1 MQVTLFEH
9 RRSELERHTAPL
21 STRMRPETLG
31 EYAGQE
37 HLVGPGT
44 VLRSAIEDDRI
55 PSMILWGPPGSGKT
69 TLARL
74 IAHLTKAHFDQISAV
89 NSGVADIRAVVQ
101 AARDRLGQLG
111 RRSILLI
118 DEIHRFSKSQQDAHL
133 PHVEDGTIILIGAT
147 TENPSF
153 EVISPLLSRARVYT
167 LNALTDEEVG
177 GLIDRALADSDVGL
191 ADENASLADD
201 ARPLLLTVSNGD
213 ARVALDAL
221 ELGVRSTAPDA
232 EGRRTVEAATI
243 EDALQRRA
251 RYDKTGDLHYD
262 TISAFIKSVRASDPD
277 AALYWLA
284 RMVDAGEDPMF
295 IARRIVVLAAEDI
308 GVADP
313 IALTVAV
320 AAQQGTHL
328 IGWPEARILL
338 AEATVYLACA
348 PKSNT
353 SYMGLERAAKDVDQ
367 TRSDPVPLHLRNP
380 VTGLMKR
387 LDYGKGY
394 KYAHEYEDGFAAM
407 ENLPEN
413 LRGRRYYFPGDEGH
427 EQRIRERLD
436 KWWGDRY
443 RRTPRR
449 KPDEPSTTS

>member
-1 MQVTLFEH
+1 VTLFEH
-9 RRSELERHTAPL
+9 RRSELGRHTAPL
-21 STRMRPETLG
+21 STRMRPETL
-31 EYAGQE
+31 EDYAGQE

-44 VLRSAIEDDRI
+44 VLRRAIEDDRI

-111 RRSILLI
+111 QRTILLV
-118 DEIHRFSKSQQDAHL
+118 DEIHRFSKSQQDSLL
-133 PHVEDGTIILIGAT
+133 PHVEDGTLVLIGAT

-167 LNALTDEEVG
+167 LNALTDEEIG
-177 GLIDRALADSDVGL
+177 GLMDRALSDDDVGL
-191 ADENASLADD
+191 AGETASLTDD
-201 ARPLLLTVSNGD
+201 ARALILTASNGD

-221 ELGVRSTAPDA
+221 ELGVHSTTPDD
-232 EGRRTVEAATI
+232 EGRRIVETSTI
-243 EDALQRRA
+243 EDALQSRA

-295 IARRIVVLAAEDI
+295 IARRIVILAAEDI

-313 IALTVAV
+313 IALTVAI

-328 IGWPEARILL
+328 IG
-338 AEATVYLACA
+338 
-348 PKSNT
+348 
-353 SYMGLERAAKDVDQ
+353 
-367 TRSDPVPLHLRNP
+367 
-380 VTGLMKR
+380 
-387 LDYGKGY
+387 
-394 KYAHEYEDGFAAM
+394 
-407 ENLPEN
+407 
-413 LRGRRYYFPGDEGH
+413 
-427 EQRIRERLD
+427 
-436 KWWGDRY
+436 
-443 RRTPRR
+443 
-449 KPDEPSTTS
+449 

>member
-1 MQVTLFEH
+1 MTLFEH
-9 RRSELERHTAPL
+9 RRSQLGRHTAPL
-21 STRMRPETLG
+21 STRMRPETL
-31 EYAGQE
+31 EDYAGQE

-44 VLRSAIEDDRI
+44 VLRRAIEDDRI

-111 RRSILLI
+111 QRTILLI
-118 DEIHRFSKSQQDAHL
+118 DEIHRFSKSQQDSLL
-133 PHVEDGTIILIGAT
+133 PHVEDGTLILIGAT

-167 LNALTDEEVG
+167 LNALTDEEIG
-177 GLIDRALADSDVGL
+177 GLMDRALSDDDVGL
-191 ADENASLADD
+191 AGETASLTDD
-201 ARPLLLTVSNGD
+201 ARALILTASNGD

-221 ELGVRSTAPDA
+221 ELGVHSTTPDD
-232 EGRRTVEAATI
+232 EGRRTVQAATI
-243 EDALQRRA
+243 EDALQRKA

-295 IARRIVVLAAEDI
+295 IARRIVILAAEDI

-353 SYMGLERAAKDVDQ
+353 AYMGIENAMKDVQQ

-380 VTGLMKR
+380 VTDLMKR

-394 KYAHEYEDGFAAM
+394 KYAHSYEDGFAEM
-407 ENLPEN
+407 QNLPEN
-413 LRGRRYYFPGDEGH
+413 LRGHRYYFPGAEGH
-427 EQRIRERLD
+427 EQRIKERLER
-436 KWWGDRY
+436 WWGDRY
-443 RRTPRR
+443 RDTPRR
-449 KPDEPSTTS
+449 KPDEPPPGDG

>member
-118 DEIHRFSKSQQDAHL
+118 DEIHRFSKSQQDALL

-443 RRTPRR
+443 RHTPRR
-449 KPDEPSTTS
+449 KPDEPSP

>member
-1 MQVTLFEH
+1 MTLFEH
-9 RRSELERHTAPL
+9 RREELGQQTAPL
-21 STRMRPETLG
+21 STRMRPDSLAD
-31 EYAGQE
+31 YAGQE

-44 VLRSAIEDDRI
+44 VLRQAIEGDRI

-74 IAHLTKAHFDQISAV
+74 IAHLTRAHFEQISAV
-89 NSGVADIRAVVQ
+89 NSGVADIRTAVT
-101 AARDRLGQLG
+101 AAHDRLGQLG
-111 RRSILLI
+111 RRTILLI
-118 DEIHRFSKSQQDAHL
+118 DEIHRFSKSQQDALL
-133 PHVEDGTIILIGAT
+133 PHVEDGTLILIGAT

-167 LNALTDEEVG
+167 LNALSDEEVG
-177 GLIDRALADSDVGL
+177 GLVDRALSDPDVGL
-191 ADENASLADD
+191 GGEKASLSDE
-201 ARPLLLTVSNGD
+201 ARILILSVSNGD

-221 ELGVRSTAPDA
+221 ELGVWSTTPDE
-232 EGRRTVEAATI
+232 EGRRVVEGATV

-251 RYDKTGDLHYD
+251 RYDKAGDLHYD

-295 IARRIVVLAAEDI
+295 IARRVVILAAEDI
-308 GVADP
+308 GLADP

-320 AAQQGTHL
+320 AAQQGVHL

-353 SYMGLERAAKDVDQ
+353 AYMGIENALKDVQ
-367 TRSDPVPLHLRNP
+367 HTRNDPVPLHLRNP
-380 VTGLMKR
+380 VTGLMKS

-394 KYAHEYEDGFAAM
+394 KYAHDYEGGFAQM
-407 ENLPEN
+407 DNLPEN
-413 LRGRRYYFPGDEGH
+413 LRGHRYYFPRTEGH
-427 EQRIRERLD
+427 ERRISDRLEA
-436 KWWGDRY
+436 WWGSRY
-443 RRTPRR
+443 RARQSR
-449 KPDEPSTTS
+449 KQDGSSAEDR